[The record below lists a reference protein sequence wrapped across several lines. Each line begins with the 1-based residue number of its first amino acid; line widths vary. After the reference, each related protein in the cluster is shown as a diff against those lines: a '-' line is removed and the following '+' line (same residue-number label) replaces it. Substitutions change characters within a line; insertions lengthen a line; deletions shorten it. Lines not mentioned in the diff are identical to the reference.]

1 MLNTYIN
8 LTTRVSP
15 FFLQYRFE
23 NLLFPPN
30 LLENLAI
37 RDLIDYT
44 TSPKERAKAI
54 IQTLKQASN

>member
-8 LTTRVSP
+8 LTTRVSL
-15 FFLQYRFE
+15 FFLQYRFK
-23 NLLFPPN
+23 NLLFPLN

-37 RDLIDYT
+37 RNLIDYT

-54 IQTLKQASN
+54 V

>member
-1 MLNTYIN
+1 MLNTCTN

-15 FFLQYRFE
+15 FFLQHRFE

-37 RDLIDYT
+37 RDPIDRT

-54 IQTLKQASN
+54 I

>member
-15 FFLQYRFE
+15 FFLQHRFK

-37 RDLIDYT
+37 RDLIDCT

>member
-1 MLNTYIN
+1 MLNTCTN

-15 FFLQYRFE
+15 FFLQHRFE

-37 RDLIDYT
+37 RDPIDRT

-54 IQTLKQASN
+54 V

>member
-15 FFLQYRFE
+15 FFLQYRFK
-23 NLLFPPN
+23 NSLFPPN

-37 RDLIDYT
+37 RDLIDCT

-54 IQTLKQASN
+54 I